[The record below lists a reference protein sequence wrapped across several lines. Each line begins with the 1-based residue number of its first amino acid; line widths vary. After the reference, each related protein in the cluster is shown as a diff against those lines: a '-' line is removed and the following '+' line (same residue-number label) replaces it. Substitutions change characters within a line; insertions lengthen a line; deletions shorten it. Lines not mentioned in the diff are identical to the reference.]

1 MRKLLDLVS
10 GLTPMFQNTQNLSSA
25 NYVKINPVN
34 VLWQIEAMEKLD
46 FTGCVAA
53 SVQSKWIQ
61 LYLITTGHYFWV
73 NYNSLGADPTQTGT
87 GHSVTVAIG
96 DSESVIAESF
106 KVAIAAVTGFT
117 ASRSGS
123 VVTVCRTL
131 STGIGEATTPA
142 TNFAAAYLTLTQV
155 RRGKDFNLGL
165 LKGDVDPKFSP
176 KNLTVNAHQYGAT
189 PLLTLNQGFD
199 KIEVSTKLLETDNAK
214 LKALHKIYGG
224 VVTGGSSTDVFGAGT
239 IVMGS
244 NILVDAARLIFKPVN
259 ASDNTG
265 NMQIALAIPV
275 PGSLVFSGENPEEL
289 EVTWM
294 GFADLLLNTK
304 INVISFG
311 DIYQTGLTA

>member
-1 MRKLLDLVS
+1 MRNLLDRAL
-10 GLTPMFQNTQNLSSA
+10 GLLPMFQNAQNQSST
-25 NYVKINPVN
+25 NFIKINPVN
-34 VLWQIEAMEKLD
+34 VYWQIEAMEKLD
-46 FTGCVAA
+46 FNGAVAA
-53 SVQSKWIQ
+53 SIQSKYIQ
-61 LYLITTGHYFWV
+61 LYLKTVGHYFWV
-73 NYNSLGADPTQTGT
+73 NYNSLGSDPSQTGT
-87 GHSVTVAIG
+87 GHAVVVSIG
-96 DSESVIAESF
+96 DADTVIAESF

-117 ASRSGS
+117 AVRSGT

-131 STGIGEATTPA
+131 STGVGEATTP
-142 TNFAAAYLTLTQV
+142 TENFGDGYLVLTQV

-176 KNLTVNAHQYGAT
+176 TNLTINAHQFGKT

-199 KIEVSTKLLETDNAK
+199 KIEVATKLLETDNTK
-214 LKALHKIYGG
+214 LKELHKIYGG
-224 VVTGGSSTDVFGAGT
+224 TVTGGSSTDVFGAGT
-239 IVMGS
+239 SVLGS

-259 ASDNTG
+259 ASDNLG

-275 PGSLVFSGENPEEL
+275 PGSLIFSGENPEEL

-294 GFADLLLNTK
+294 GFADLLMNSK